1 MRRFGL
7 FVLMAVALLPVA
19 CRQRQEV
26 GVSESGIAQAESS
39 ESQTLF
45 IERAEA
51 LGLDFVHFNGMAGK
65 YYYPEMMGGGGALF
79 DYDGDGDLDLYLV
92 QGEMLGGEELNEALF
107 PPRHGELTDRLYRND
122 LLVTPEGSAEPRF
135 VDVTGRMGLEARG
148 YGMGVASGDFDNDGW
163 VDLYVTNFGSNRLLR
178 NRGNG
183 TFQDVTDQAGVDDAR
198 WSVGATFFDYDRD
211 GRLDLYVGNYLDYRI
226 AGDKVC
232 LDAAGARDW
241 CGPMTYGGVTDRLF
255 HNRGNGTLEDVSG
268 SSGVGRLRGRG
279 LGAVVADFD
288 RDGWLDLYVTN
299 DGEPNYLWINQ
310 RDGTFRDEAL
320 ISGCAVSGDGLPQAS
335 MGVDAGDYDG
345 DGDLDLFMTHLTGE
359 TNALFR
365 NEGDLSFTDVTASAG
380 LGAPSLPFTSFGT
393 RWFDFDNDG
402 LLDLI
407 TANGA
412 VKRIGELAQAG
423 DPYPLHQKKLLF
435 HHLRG
440 GSFEE
445 IGATAGVAFEPSE
458 TGRGAAFG
466 DVDNDGD
473 TDVVVV
479 NSNGPARLLVNQIGE
494 AFTWIGCSVGSRG
507 SVAVSEITLQTLGGR
522 MLLRRVGTDGS
533 YASASDSRVIFGL
546 GDSWEPNTV
555 TIGAERTR
563 SWRELRPGRYYRLQ
577 SPG

>member
-1 MRRFGL
+1 
-7 FVLMAVALLPVA
+7 VALLILGS
-19 CRQRQEV
+19 CRQQPE
-26 GVSESGIAQAESS
+26 AEISAEAPS
-39 ESQTLF
+39 DAEKGSLF
-45 IERAEA
+45 SERAEA
-51 LGLDFVHFNGMAGK
+51 LGLDFVHFNGMVGK
-65 YYYPEMMGGGGALF
+65 YYYPEMMGGGAALF

-92 QGEMLGGEELNEALF
+92 QGEMLGGEEPTEALF
-107 PPRHGELTDRLYRND
+107 PSRHSELTDRLYRND
-122 LLVTPEGSAEPRF
+122 LLVSPEGRAEPRF
-135 VDVTGRMGLEARG
+135 VDVTRSMGLEARG

-163 VDLYVTNFGSNRLLR
+163 LDLYVTNFGSNRLLR
-178 NRGNG
+178 NRGDG
-183 TFQDVTDQAGVDDAR
+183 TFEDVTDRAGVDDAR

-255 HNRGNGTLEDVSG
+255 HNRGDGTFEDVSG

-380 LGAPSLPFTSFGT
+380 GGPPSLPFTSFGT

-412 VKRIGELAQAG
+412 VKTIGELAQAD

-440 GSFEE
+440 GSFDE

-473 TDVVVV
+473 TDVVVF

-494 AFTWIGCSVGSRG
+494 TFAWLGSSVGSRR
-507 SVAVSEITLQTLGGR
+507 SAAISEIILQTVDGR
-522 MLLRRVGTDGS
+522 TLLRRVGTDGS
-533 YASASDSRVIFGL
+533 YASASDSRVVFGL
-546 GDSWEPNTV
+546 GDSSEPV
-555 TIGAERTR
+555 TIAAEGSR
-563 SWRELRPGRYYRLQ
+563 SWRELHPGRYYLLQ
-577 SPG
+577 PPG